1 MADTKNETGVAKG
14 FLLSPATIEGKLSNA
29 TLRGMAV
36 VLQVSGTT
44 LQWRYEDETEW
55 RNLIDLN
62 DIDYEA
68 LQNLPQ
74 INGVTLTGN
83 KSLDDLDVA
92 SKHNGLANITRN
104 GTTFTVTRA
113 DGTTFTFDQQDTTY
127 VDATA
132 SASGLMSASDKE
144 KMDNIEQG
152 AQANVIESISIN
164 GDVQAIDEKN
174 VNIVLP
180 LIDDTLS
187 VTGRP
192 ADAKATGDAISGLE
206 EEIAEKQDTLPFATP
221 TSEDIGKALMP
232 KIIENGKVTEWEFGE
247 AGMVDDVQING
258 TSIVENKVANIP
270 AAGQDLGLVRIN
282 SSRGIN
288 VQNGMIF
295 TNSASATDTKTGTDR
310 FKPIV
315 PYNQYESTF
324 YGLAKVAGHD
334 EKDSTLPVGQYSDEA
349 KTAIKDML
357 GVSESPV
364 QDVQING
371 TSILNEGVANVP
383 IASDSNLGLI
393 KVADGTH
400 GVRLGSDNTLRV
412 AIANAEDIKS
422 GQSLNRS
429 IMPGFQSYSVFYG
442 LAKAAGDITQ
452 SASANTVGTYTD
464 QAKTAIQTMLG
475 IDTAIADAVGEIT
488 SFDFQVVTALPSTG
502 TKGVIYLVAHSH
514 GSNDGYDEYIWIN
527 NAFEKLGHTDIDLT
541 DYLQNDD
548 ISTDAQVNAMLQEI
562 GIVE

>member
-1 MADTKNETGVAKG
+1 MADNKNETGVAKG

-83 KSLDDLDVA
+83 KSLDDLNIA

-206 EEIAEKQDTLPFATP
+206 EEIAKKQDTLPFATP

-232 KIIENGKVTEWEFGE
+232 KTIENGEVTEWEFGE

-270 AAGQDLGLVRIN
+270 IATSELANLGLVRASKQSGFE
-282 SSRGIN
+282 SSNGFIHLAEPGEDNIKNGKNKYIGITPKY
-288 VQNGMIF
+288 Q
-295 TNSASATDTKTGTDR
+295 
-310 FKPIV
+310 
-315 PYNQYESTF
+315 
-324 YGLAKVAGHD
+324 H
-334 EKDSTLPVGQYSDEA
+334 EA
-349 KTAIKDML
+349 A
-357 GVSESPV
+357 
-364 QDVQING
+364 
-371 TSILNEGVANVP
+371 
-383 IASDSNLGLI
+383 
-393 KVADGTH
+393 
-400 GVRLGSDNTLRV
+400 
-412 AIANAEDIKS
+412 
-422 GQSLNRS
+422 
-429 IMPGFQSYSVFYG
+429 FYG
-442 LAKAAGDITQ
+442 LAKAAGDTTQ
-452 SASANTVGTYTD
+452 SASSNAVGTYTD

>member
-1 MADTKNETGVAKG
+1 MADNKNETGVAKG

-83 KSLDDLDVA
+83 KSLDDLDIA

-206 EEIAEKQDTLPFATP
+206 EEIAKKQNTLPFATP

-232 KIIENGKVTEWEFGE
+232 KTIENGEVTEWEFGE

-258 TSIVENKVANIP
+258 TSIVENKVAVIKTNPSNGIMMLNGSLSINP
-270 AAGQDLGLVRIN
+270 AA
-282 SSRGIN
+282 
-288 VQNGMIF
+288 NGTIK
-295 TNSASATDTKTGTDR
+295 NPWASASANYR
-310 FKPIV
+310 PIV
-315 PYNQYESTF
+315 PTKQHLVTF
-324 YGLAKVAGHD
+324 YGLAAAAGD
-334 EKDSTLPVGQYSDEA
+334 TTQYQSDNAVGQYTDEA
-349 KTAIKDML
+349 KTAIK
-357 GVSESPV
+357 
-364 QDVQING
+364 
-371 TSILNEGVANVP
+371 
-383 IASDSNLGLI
+383 
-393 KVADGTH
+393 
-400 GVRLGSDNTLRV
+400 
-412 AIANAEDIKS
+412 
-422 GQSLNRS
+422 
-429 IMPGFQSYSVFYG
+429 
-442 LAKAAGDITQ
+442 
-452 SASANTVGTYTD
+452 
-464 QAKTAIQTMLG
+464 TMLG

-548 ISTDAQVNAMLQEI
+548 ISTDAQVDAMLQEI